1 MTFSENVFLISISA
15 NETKG
20 KPIKIYYNSL
30 KKKVNIAAKKN
41 NLGQLEKRNDKF

>member
-30 KKKVNIAAKKN
+30 KKKVNIAAKN